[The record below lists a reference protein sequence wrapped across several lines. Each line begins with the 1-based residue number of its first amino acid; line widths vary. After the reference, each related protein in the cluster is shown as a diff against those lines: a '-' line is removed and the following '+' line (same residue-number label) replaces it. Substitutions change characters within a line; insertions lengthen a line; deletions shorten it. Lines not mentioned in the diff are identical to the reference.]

1 MLDLELN
8 HMPQPPMRRDWR
20 IGAIGSGFIM
30 RDVHLVA

>member
-1 MLDLELN
+1 MIDLALN
-8 HMPQPPMRRDWR
+8 HMPPPPIRRDWR